1 MIRKELHL
9 DKNILQTLEEEAKR
23 QNRNLKNYLESLVIE
38 QAKKLEVPSKE
49 YTQMMDNLLNKF
61 DNNTIAFSN
70 IDEVLQRN
78 GISN

>member
-9 DKNILQTLEEEAKR
+9 EKNILQALEFEAKR

-38 QAKKLEVPSKE
+38 EAKKLEVPSKE
-49 YTQMMDNLLNKF
+49 YTQMMDKILNKF
-61 DNNTIAFSN
+61 DNNEIVFSN

-78 GISN
+78 GIPN

>member
-9 DKNILQTLEEEAKR
+9 DETVISTLEAEAKR
-23 QNRNLKNYLESLVIE
+23 QNRSLKNYLEFLAIE

-49 YTQMMDNLLNKF
+49 YTDMMDDLLNKF
-61 DNNTIAFSN
+61 DKNEIEFSTIE
-70 IDEVLQRN
+70 EVMNRN

>member
-9 DKNILQTLEEEAKR
+9 EKSILQTLEFEAKR

-38 QAKKLEVPSKE
+38 EAKKLEVPSEE
-49 YTQMMDNLLNKF
+49 YTQMMDNILNKF
-61 DNNTIAFSN
+61 NNNEIVFSN
-70 IDEVLQRN
+70 IDEVMQRN